1 MSLREFFGFG
11 GYSRSAEGYMS
22 WQHLL
27 FVTTL
32 NIIMILCAVIIGR
45 KVKNGDEKQKNK
57 VLIVTAF
64 LIDAFELFKIVILS
78 FRHEDP
84 LYFRFVLPLFM
95 CSIQLITIPIAAFS
109 KGKAKEASLDFV
121 MIFGLLGAVFG
132 TYFAG
137 NNYAVYPVIGMDNV
151 ISGITHCLAGFVS
164 LYIMFS
170 GMISMKKSNII
181 RTVGIISVFCV
192 AAYVANI
199 FWDCNYMFLSRGD
212 GTPYDILYNL
222 VDGHPVLYP
231 LLVVLLFALYIMVYY
246 YVFYLIRD
254 RLAQK
259 KKTADSTK
267 KEPVNV

>member
-1 MSLREFFGFG
+1 MSLSEFFGFG
-11 GYSRSAEGYMS
+11 GYSRPAEGYMS

-32 NIIMILCAVIIGR
+32 NVIMIVCAVIIGR

-57 VLIVTAF
+57 VLIITAF
-64 LIDAFELFKIVILS
+64 LINAFELFKIVILS
-78 FRHEDP
+78 FRHGDP

-151 ISGITHCLAGFVS
+151 ISGITHCLAGFAS

-170 GMISMKKSNII
+170 GIPVLKKKIVKPIVHEGDSYHNTIVSPSYVFSPKNPFLQMDQKKSSPHFPSAHSK
-181 RTVGIISVFCV
+181 REKKVSSKSCKMLTRPPPLFSHKG
-192 AAYVANI
+192 AAN
-199 FWDCNYMFLSRGD
+199 
-212 GTPYDILYNL
+212 
-222 VDGHPVLYP
+222 HEK
-231 LLVVLLFALYIMVYY
+231 LF
-246 YVFYLIRD
+246 
-254 RLAQK
+254 QK
-259 KKTADSTK
+259 
-267 KEPVNV
+267 

>member
-1 MSLREFFGFG
+1 MSLSEFFGFG
-11 GYSRSAEGYMS
+11 GYSRPAEGYMS

-27 FVTTL
+27 FVTLL
-32 NIIMILCAVIIGR
+32 NIAMIVCAVLLGR
-45 KVKNGDEKQKNK
+45 KYKNADAKAKNK
-57 VLIVTAF
+57 VLIWTAF
-64 LIDAFELFKIVILS
+64 LINAFEIFKIVILS
-78 FRHEDP
+78 IRHGDP
-84 LYFRFVLPLFM
+84 LYFRFVLPLFL

-121 MIFGLLGAVFG
+121 MIFGILGAVLG

-151 ISGITHCLAGFVS
+151 ISGITHCLAGFAS

-170 GMISMKKSNII
+170 GMISMKKYNII

-212 GTPYDILYNL
+212 GTPYDIFENL
-222 VDGHPVLYP
+222 VGGHPVFYP
-231 LLVVLLFALYIMVYY
+231 LIVVLLFALYITVYY
-246 YVFYLIRD
+246 HVFYLIRG
-254 RLAQK
+254 RVSK
-259 KKTADSTK
+259 KSAVKSEE
-267 KEPVNV
+267 KEPLNV